1 MYFLHISPQN
11 QKGFPIFSSS
21 KFRRKE
27 KRRSEREGS
36 VTTMRRLA
44 KKRILTVK
52 QYQVRLSVEEES
64 RWHPL
69 ICTFQPG
76 TFWMSRPQRHEWNKR
91 KGPHGVN

>member
-27 KRRSEREGS
+27 KRRGEREGS

-52 QYQVRLSVEEES
+52 Q
-64 RWHPL
+64 
-69 ICTFQPG
+69 
-76 TFWMSRPQRHEWNKR
+76 
-91 KGPHGVN
+91 